1 MQFKDIKQNYPVY
14 ILDKQEL
21 TYTQGKVVS
30 VSFPRL
36 DTNKMSQMPSVTNPM
51 ASTQMVVDVTIE
63 ANGKTATYTIPES
76 LAITYTGNLVL
87 STDKDGISREVE
99 ALKASAEQVLASV
112 DHQKEV
118 LEKATSLL
126 AQLSPSYREK
136 KETEERFTKLESS
149 VSDIKSMIENFV
161 KEFKS

>member
-1 MQFKDIKQNYPVY
+1 
-14 ILDKQEL
+14 
-21 TYTQGKVVS
+21 
-30 VSFPRL
+30 
-36 DTNKMSQMPSVTNPM
+36 
-51 ASTQMVVDVTIE
+51 MVVDVTIE

-112 DHQKEV
+112 DHQKEI
-118 LEKATSLL
+118 LEKATGLL
-126 AQLSPSYREK
+126 AQLSPTYREK
-136 KETEERFTKLESS
+136 KETEERFSKLESS
-149 VSDIKSMIENFV
+149 VSDIKDMITSLV